1 MGLVLALKV
10 YIAQE
15 GKTSHPMK
23 QLPAQAV
30 STYPTLWH
38 VENKGLDAYGGLKL
52 RKSQSSDHRI
62 GLLTFLNESRN
73 DLKDLQTYWKS
84 FLRAEG
90 HSGALIYAPFH
101 LTQLTLHSTTWW
113 GKQAGSATNVCSVN
127 KPSPAPL
134 LTAAAGV
141 VPANI
146 AALGT
151 GCCRTQG
158 RLIQLFL
165 TYPGCKIM
173 QISKTTDITK
183 HV

>member
-1 MGLVLALKV
+1 MGSVLALKV

-73 DLKDLQTYWKS
+73 DLKDLQTY
-84 FLRAEG
+84 
-90 HSGALIYAPFH
+90 
-101 LTQLTLHSTTWW
+101 
-113 GKQAGSATNVCSVN
+113 
-127 KPSPAPL
+127 
-134 LTAAAGV
+134 
-141 VPANI
+141 
-146 AALGT
+146 
-151 GCCRTQG
+151 
-158 RLIQLFL
+158 
-165 TYPGCKIM
+165 
-173 QISKTTDITK
+173 
-183 HV
+183 